1 MLFAQACVLKCKHSP
16 TEPQR
21 SKTHACL
28 YILLLL
34 LLFHGSANL
43 PDATGAAAAMAA
55 EKEEERPY
63 KPSLDWT
70 AAALGIVRDY
80 LGSNEMTQ
88 MVMPA
93 KG

>member
-1 MLFAQACVLKCKHSP
+1 MCIKVQALSNGP
-16 TEPQR
+16 R
-21 SKTHACL
+21 SSEIQDCL
-28 YILLLL
+28 YLLF
-34 LLFHGSANL
+34 FHGSANL
-43 PDATGAAAAMAA
+43 PDATVAAAAMAA
-55 EKEEERPY
+55 EEVEGPY

-70 AAALGIVRDY
+70 AALGIVRDY

>member
-1 MLFAQACVLKCKHSP
+1 
-16 TEPQR
+16 
-21 SKTHACL
+21 
-28 YILLLL
+28 
-34 LLFHGSANL
+34 
-43 PDATGAAAAMAA
+43 MAA
-55 EKEEERPY
+55 DKEEEEGPY